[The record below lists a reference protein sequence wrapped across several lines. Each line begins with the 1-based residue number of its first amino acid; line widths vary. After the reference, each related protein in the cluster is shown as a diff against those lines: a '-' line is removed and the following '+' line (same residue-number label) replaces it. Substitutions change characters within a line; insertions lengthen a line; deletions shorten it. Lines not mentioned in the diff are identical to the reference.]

1 MASRVAISRG
11 EKAEKTGC
19 GMILGDYIELTLR
32 CRTEPQLFSALSEF
46 LTERRLTVWSY
57 HVLVEHLV
65 GLNMNQGFITN
76 TFSEA
81 WVRHYVQER
90 YFACDPIIAY
100 ARRATEP
107 YRWWSIGDRTDLTAD
122 EARYI
127 ADAKTWL
134 KDGYGVP
141 VCGSIG
147 TVAFFGVG
155 NMEEYLDVPQGEL
168 IKIQYACHQTHMR
181 FLQLHGAVE
190 IPPAILTP
198 REVDV
203 LGWVVRGKSNSVIAE
218 LLGISEHTVD
228 TLMRR
233 VYRKLGVGDRTSAA
247 LRAVGSGLIVL

>member
-1 MASRVAISRG
+1 
-11 EKAEKTGC
+11 
-19 GMILGDYIELTLR
+19 MILGEYIELTLKV
-32 CRTEPQLFSALSEF
+32 RTEPALFSALSAF
-46 LTERRLTVWSY
+46 LAERGLTVWSY

-65 GLNMNQGFITN
+65 GLNMDQGFITN
-76 TFSEA
+76 TFPKA
-81 WVRHYVQER
+81 WVRHYVEQR
-90 YFACDPIIAY
+90 YFAFDPIIAQ
-100 ARRATEP
+100 ARRVTEP
-107 YRWWSIGDRTDLTAD
+107 YRWWSVGERPDLTAD
-122 EARYI
+122 EARYL

-155 NMEEYLDVPQGEL
+155 NVEAPLDLSPGEL
-168 IKIQYACHQTHMR
+168 IKVQYACHQTHMR

-190 IPPAILTP
+190 IPPANLTP
-198 REVDV
+198 RELEV

-247 LRAVGSGLIVL
+247 LRAVGSGVVVL

>member
-1 MASRVAISRG
+1 
-11 EKAEKTGC
+11 
-19 GMILGDYIELTLR
+19 MILGEYIELTLKVR
-32 CRTEPQLFSALSEF
+32 SEPALFEALGAF
-46 LTERRLTVWSY
+46 LAERRLTVWSY

-76 TFSEA
+76 TFPEA
-81 WVRHYVQER
+81 WVRHYIHEG
-90 YFACDPIIAY
+90 YFNFDPIIAQ
-100 ARRATEP
+100 ARRVTEP
-107 YRWWSIGDRTDLTAD
+107 YRWWSIGERADLTPD

-134 KDGYGVP
+134 KDGYGIP

-155 NMEEYLDVPQGEL
+155 NVSEALDLSQGEL
-168 IKIQYACHQTHMR
+168 IKVQYACHQTHMR

-190 IPPAILTP
+190 IPPARLTP
-198 REVDV
+198 REAEV
-203 LGWVVRGKSNSVIAE
+203 LTWAVRGKSNSVIAE
-218 LLGISEHTVD
+218 LLGISDHTVD

-233 VYRKLGVGDRTSAA
+233 IYRKLGVGDRTSAA